1 MLVATA
7 SPSTPFFPRRHG
19 VWPVAQRAG
28 AAFEGFWLE
37 APVETRIARVAARR
51 ADASD
56 ADANVVRA
64 QGDIPIGDL
73 GGWRR
78 LFAAG
83 TKEEISET
91 IRKTLR
97 L

>member
-1 MLVATA
+1 M
-7 SPSTPFFPRRHG
+7 
-19 VWPVAQRAG
+19 
-28 AAFEGFWLE
+28 WLE
-37 APVETRIARVAARR
+37 APIETRITRVAARQ

-56 ADANVVRA
+56 ADANVARA

-73 GGWRR
+73 RGWRR
-78 LFAAG
+78 LSAVG
-83 TKEEISET
+83 TPEEISET